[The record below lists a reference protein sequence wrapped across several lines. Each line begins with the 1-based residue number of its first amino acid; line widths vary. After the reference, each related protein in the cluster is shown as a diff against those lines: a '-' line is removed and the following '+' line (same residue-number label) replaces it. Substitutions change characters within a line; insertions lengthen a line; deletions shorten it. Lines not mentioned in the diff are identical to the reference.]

1 MCSSV
6 KGLLTRSTAVM
17 RSDDIL
23 ELHDSLLDLQDRG
36 GVKLPQDIEFI
47 LNGIESGWLL
57 GWSGITLE

>member
-1 MCSSV
+1 
-6 KGLLTRSTAVM
+6 M

-57 GWSGITLE
+57 GWSGISIE